1 MSSTSRRK
9 GKANT
14 KVSKKKKAKI
24 PYSLRKEYK
33 GLSGVGTYIE
43 NNKDFS
49 PELGNMVLLEP
60 REWLDYA
67 CVGVTHSGE
76 QVHAVYDLNILECIY
91 AIMYAYDEFNYEGPG
106 MKWYRIYKSIT
117 GQHVDDAREWVAYNT
132 IRGAEYVEANRPL
145 FIRSH
150 SEIAHQIEWVG

>member
-24 PYSLRKEYK
+24 PYTLSMEYK
-33 GLSGVGTYIE
+33 GESGVRSYIE
-43 NNKDFS
+43 HNIDFV

-60 REWLDYA
+60 RGWLDYA
-67 CVGVTHSGE
+67 CVGVTSTPDT
-76 QVHAVYDLNILECIY
+76 VHAVYDLNILECIY
-91 AIMYAYDEFNYEGPG
+91 AIMYAYEEFDYKGPG
-106 MKWYRIYKSIT
+106 IKWYRIYKSIT
-117 GQHVDDAREWVAYNT
+117 GKHVDDAREWVSYNT
-132 IRGAEYVEANRPL
+132 VRGAEYAGPNRPL

-150 SEIAHQIEWVG
+150 NEIAHQFNWVG